1 MKAEV
6 VEKMGKQE
14 LHQNAKRLGIKYGK
28 LSLMQIREALIASD
42 DKVPTKP
49 KQRDTS
55 PRKGSKVEKC
65 VELYKANS
73 KATRQELIAIFIKSG
88 GLTSPASASTYLYNI
103 QQKYGKPK

>member
-73 KATRQELIAIFIKSG
+73 KATRQAVSYTHLRAHETGRNLVCRLLLEK
-88 GLTSPASASTYLYNI
+88 
-103 QQKYGKPK
+103 